1 MIDNTQ
7 TKRGRGRPKGA
18 KSFVNLTMNQLKD
31 YVGEYQAIPVSRVWL
46 EKMGIDVV
54 EQKSVVQ
61 AQPRPA
67 TTPPVEMK
75 LSD

>member
-1 MIDNTQ
+1 MNDKQ

-18 KSFVNLTMNQLKD
+18 TSFVNLNMNQLKD

-46 EKMGIDVV
+46 EKMGIDIV
-54 EQKSVVQ
+54 EQKSSVQ